1 MPSEDSAEQ
10 CALDVRAAQ
19 EALDNSLDK
28 SLDARRKPLI
38 RSKAFGYMYQTL
50 HASELRNLAVRSFH
64 RMSQKFITPLVS
76 DVDWKTKV
84 LDAEPTCLAVVD
96 VHAQW
101 CGPCTGLGKR
111 LINLSGDFMEYA
123 GRALPSICAQRATHG
138 QHGGC
143 RGHGRRRLVAALL
156 FFVSLSH
163 RCRACRPQL

>member
-1 MPSEDSAEQ
+1 
-10 CALDVRAAQ
+10 
-19 EALDNSLDK
+19 
-28 SLDARRKPLI
+28 
-38 RSKAFGYMYQTL
+38 
-50 HASELRNLAVRSFH
+50 
-64 RMSQKFITPLVS
+64 MSQKFIAPLVS

-123 GRALPSICAQRATHG
+123 GRALCHPFALSVPHG

-143 RGHGRRRLVAALL
+143 RGHGRRRLAAALL
-156 FFVSLSH
+156 CFVTLSH
-163 RCRACRPQL
+163 RCRACQPQL